1 MPTVETMTL
10 DEIDAALVALSARR
24 KVLKAT
30 STVAQRKIITL
41 ARRRERLMQ
50 QVNALDEQIVQ
61 LRGADQS
68 PAPPAALG
76 PPRTAGRRSRPAP
89 PAR

>member
-10 DEIDAALVALSARR
+10 DEIDAALAALRARR

-30 STVAQRKIITL
+30 SIVAQRKIITL

-50 QVNALDEQIVQ
+50 QVHVLDEQIAQ
-61 LRGADQS
+61 LRGVPQPVTETTTS
-68 PAPPAALG
+68 PV
-76 PPRTAGRRSRPAP
+76 RQRGRPKRSMLTS
-89 PAR
+89 